1 MKNLQI
7 NGVIGCDVMSK
18 DIISQLKSFG
28 NEDVTVELHSPG
40 GSVFEGLAIYNALK
54 SYPGKVKMKIMG
66 LAASMATVIAYAKG
80 KPTTA
85 KSSVFMIHNVQGFAA
100 GDYREMAEMSKLC
113 ENLTKM
119 LANIYKDATGKK
131 ITDIRDMMDK
141 TTTMFGRQ
149 IVTEGFAESLSED
162 GDDDT
167 EEDALAM
174 AQLEVED
181 CIAKMKLYKE
191 KSDPALV
198 AMMINSFTAQITDP
212 KPIPAKIPADA
223 GNNTTEVTTMTL
235 TEFLAQNPAAQ
246 TEFNAAIE
254 ASKNAGVE
262 ETKKAMT
269 DTITAASAFVG
280 VDSKY
285 PAPIQAIAK
294 DVMNGKSTMDN
305 LKMAVALYDS
315 LKQQNA
321 STLAQGET
329 AQLGDTPG
337 ETGHQPGI
345 EKFGHCENNSDFD
358 AEVKRSRKE
367 FGLPEVK

>member
-54 SYPGKVKMKIMG
+54 SYPGKIKMKIMG

-131 ITDIRDMMDK
+131 LTDIRDMMDK
-141 TTTMFGRQ
+141 TTTMFGKQ

-162 GDDDT
+162 GDDET
-167 EEDALAM
+167 EEDAVAM

-181 CIAKMKLYKE
+181 CIAKMKSYKE
-191 KSDPALV
+191 KSNPDMVAL
-198 AMMINSFTAQITDP
+198 MNSFTAQITDP
-212 KPIPAKIPADA
+212 EPVIAKIPADA
-223 GNNTTEVTTMTL
+223 GNNTTEVITMIL
-235 TEFLAQNPAAQ
+235 KEFLATNPAAQ
-246 TEFNAAIE
+246 TEFNAAIT
-254 ASKNAGVE
+254 ASKEAGVE

-285 PAPIQAIAK
+285 PAPIQTIAK

-321 STLAQGET
+321 STLAKGET
-329 AQLGDTPG
+329 AKLGDTPG
-337 ETGHQPGI
+337 ETGHSADK
-345 EKFGHCENNSDFD
+345 EKFGHCENNSDLD
-358 AEVKRSRKE
+358 AEIKRSRKE